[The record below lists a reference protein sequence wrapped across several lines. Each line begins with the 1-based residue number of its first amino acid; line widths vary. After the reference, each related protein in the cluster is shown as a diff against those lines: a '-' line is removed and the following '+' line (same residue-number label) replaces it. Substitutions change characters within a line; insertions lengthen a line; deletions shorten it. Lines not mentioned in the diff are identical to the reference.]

1 MMCSECLNGTHNCF
15 VEFDVDSGGRLSNDS
30 LEKLKRDL
38 IQVFNFQY
46 HNKDHEIFDIKFIY
60 MHPIEGKTTLLIT
73 VTNTKQSVVWF
84 QAHTN
89 LSVFVYKKLLNIAFF
104 LQSLKIRKTSSWSGN
119 LATTITMKTNISIT
133 LKRTSSSHNCW
144 ACLDHATSTLSTSK
158 NFLMKMVMTRS
169 LWQSGKTSSTYQV
182 RFIYA
187 YSYTKLS
194 WNAYYSLIIILTDP
208 AHTSIIAAI

>member
-15 VEFDVDSGGRLSNDS
+15 VEFDVDSSGQLSNDS

-73 VTNTKQSVVWF
+73 VINTKQSVVWF

-104 LQSLKIRKTSSWSGN
+104 
-119 LATTITMKTNISIT
+119 
-133 LKRTSSSHNCW
+133 
-144 ACLDHATSTLSTSK
+144 
-158 NFLMKMVMTRS
+158 
-169 LWQSGKTSSTYQV
+169 
-182 RFIYA
+182 
-187 YSYTKLS
+187 
-194 WNAYYSLIIILTDP
+194 YSL
-208 AHTSIIAAI
+208 